1 MSGDF
6 EKLCSE
12 VAAMGRNEI
21 KTKLLHFRGKL
32 KIDFTE
38 TYLDNMTL
46 DKLRHVL
53 LAALS
58 VESRRH
64 A

>member
-6 EKLCSE
+6 EKLCTE
-12 VAAMGRNEI
+12 VAAMGRNEV
-21 KTKLLHFRGKL
+21 KSKLLHFRGRL

-38 TYLDNMTL
+38 NYLDNLTV
-46 DKLRHVL
+46 DKLRHIL

>member
-1 MSGDF
+1 MAGDF

-12 VAAMGRNEI
+12 VAEMGRNEI
-21 KTKLLHFRGKL
+21 KNQLLHFRGKL

-38 TYLDNMTL
+38 NYLDNLTI
-46 DKLRHVL
+46 DKLRHIL

-58 VESRRH
+58 VESRRR

>member
-12 VAAMGRNEI
+12 VAGMGRNEV
-21 KTKLLHFRGKL
+21 KSKLLHFRGKL
-32 KIDFTE
+32 KMDFTE
-38 TYLDNMTL
+38 TCLDNMTL

>member
-12 VAAMGRNEI
+12 VTAMSRNEI
-21 KTKLLHFRGKL
+21 KRKLLHFRGKV

>member
-12 VAAMGRNEI
+12 VAEMGRNEI
-21 KTKLLHFRGKL
+21 KNRLLHFRGKL
-32 KIDFTE
+32 RIDFTE
-38 TYLDNMTL
+38 TYLDNLTL
-46 DKLRHVL
+46 DKLRHIL